1 MIDTHCHLIDPQFS
15 HDLASVCVRAQE
27 AGITYA
33 VNAGYDL
40 STSEAACRMHESIPW
55 ALPAVG
61 IHPNEI
67 AVASISRMGGIKALA
82 GRCGV
87 IAIGETGLDFYR
99 DRSPRD
105 AQEELFRLHIS
116 LSREMHLPLL
126 IHTRNSIDRAIAIL
140 DKEPGISGVFH
151 CFSGTIAQAMRIVY
165 MGFSLGFG
173 GILTFSKQTREVFN
187 AVPLEHVVLETDA
200 PFLAPAA
207 HRGHRN
213 EPAYMKET
221 LNAAAA
227 IIDRPIE
234 YVERVTDENAQALFK
249 IQKSS

>member
-1 MIDTHCHLIDPQFS
+1 
-15 HDLASVCVRAQE
+15 
-27 AGITYA
+27 
-33 VNAGYDL
+33 
-40 STSEAACRMHESIPW
+40 
-55 ALPAVG
+55 
-61 IHPNEI
+61 
-67 AVASISRMGGIKALA
+67 MGGIKALA

-200 PFLAPAA
+200 PFLAPAD
-207 HRGHRN
+207 RLN
-213 EPAYMKET
+213 M
-221 LNAAAA
+221 LNASPMKM
-227 IIDRPIE
+227 RRRCSRFKKV
-234 YVERVTDENAQALFK
+234 VERFMSA
-249 IQKSS
+249 